1 MSQVADIG
9 RECSFILNLEQKK
22 NKIVAKLGWV
32 EGVALCCINMYI
44 HRSSVPGVSRR
55 GGGEVSE
62 EAICLSAH
70 APSAPTDIDLV
81 LGTQL
86 LLSSEVEE
94 KQDG

>member
-1 MSQVADIG
+1 MGG
-9 RECSFILNLEQKK
+9 RRCVVLYKYLYSPFECARSDE
-22 NKIVAKLGWV
+22 
-32 EGVALCCINMYI
+32 EG
-44 HRSSVPGVSRR
+44 RR

-62 EAICLSAH
+62 EAICLSTH

-94 KQDG
+94 RQDG

>member
-1 MSQVADIG
+1 MLYIYPHS
-9 RECSFILNLEQKK
+9 
-22 NKIVAKLGWV
+22 
-32 EGVALCCINMYI
+32 LC
-44 HRSSVPGVSRR
+44 RSVGGE
-55 GGGEVSE
+55 GGGGEEVSE